1 MHMFEM
7 PHHTIPSRSYSIL
20 MPHHLRVKIFKKE
33 RENAME
39 RRLTFFFPRLGSRT
53 LQGSPITP
61 ATRFNEEMPAY
72 TNRERPEATEAAGG
86 AILSGTLPTGLSP
99 IQTRPHRGLDLQNGS
114 STTPTP
120 YTRHALHKHSLPRS
134 QLPERE
140 REMKRKKK
148 RLEKQRK
155 LSK

>member
-1 MHMFEM
+1 
-7 PHHTIPSRSYSIL
+7 
-20 MPHHLRVKIFKKE
+20 
-33 RENAME
+33 ME
-39 RRLTFFFPRLGSRT
+39 RRLTFFFSFPRLGSNT

-140 REMKRKKK
+140 RERERWKEKKK
-148 RLEKQRK
+148 TARKTTKIKQVVSIQVEHDVRTWGTNSSPRD
-155 LSK
+155 LCFAYPP